1 MLLFKHHIDRKQ
13 IGHLLKV
20 QYKSPS
26 VSTYYFVNSLGAKT
40 HGDDPISYKS
50 NTMWVYLGK
59 WATRYSHLSTVHYPH
74 DL

>member
-1 MLLFKHHIDRKQ
+1 MLCSCSGLYRDSHCSVNMLLFKQHIDKKQ

-26 VSTYYFVNSLGAKT
+26 VSTHYFVNSLGAKT

-50 NTMWVYLGK
+50 NTM
-59 WATRYSHLSTVHYPH
+59 
-74 DL
+74 